1 MAVAVEAVVGSA
13 GDVDGIDET
22 IFAEGVGKVPKC
34 FLVAGGD
41 VVKPIAYAAN
51 GSAFYFSVQIETV
64 GDGAVADKNEL
75 PEETAAVFLNVVF
88 HLVASGDADDLVA
101 VEHGHI
107 AQAMCVALPFF
118 AIDNKRAE
126 VFAVRFVVGRTAI
139 KEDGGVG
146 SVGFGE
152 LDGGP

>member
-51 GSAFYFSVQIETV
+51 GSAFYFAMQIETV
-64 GDGAVADKNEL
+64 GMVPSLTRTNCRKKL
-75 PEETAAVFLNVVF
+75 PPC
-88 HLVASGDADDLVA
+88 S
-101 VEHGHI
+101 
-107 AQAMCVALPFF
+107 
-118 AIDNKRAE
+118 
-126 VFAVRFVVGRTAI
+126 
-139 KEDGGVG
+139 
-146 SVGFGE
+146 
-152 LDGGP
+152 

>member
-107 AQAMCVALPFF
+107 A
-118 AIDNKRAE
+118 
-126 VFAVRFVVGRTAI
+126 
-139 KEDGGVG
+139 
-146 SVGFGE
+146 
-152 LDGGP
+152 

>member
-41 VVKPIAYAAN
+41 VVKSIAYAAN
-51 GSAFYFSVQIETV
+51 GSAFYFAVQIETV